1 MIMASISKIKIGTD
15 VRDIHAV
22 QLTNERKITLSGSVT
37 GTGYFDG
44 SGDLTITT
52 STNHTHNYAGSSSAG
67 GGAKKN
73 ESYQVGSVT
82 TTYGD
87 QWQVINQWITDD
99 RLKIQVLND
108 GTVQSSYPIEV
119 DHAYKL
125 VDPSTDYTKTT
136 ALLNKGSATQPVY
149 FSEGVP
155 VACTYSVNK
164 TVPSDAKFTD
174 TVYTHPKYTA
184 RSSGLYKI
192 TVDATGHVSAATAV
206 TKADIT
212 GLGIPGSDT
221 NTWKAN
227 SSTSEG
233 YVTSGAGQA
242 NKVWKTDAN
251 GNPAWRDDTNTNTAH
266 SHSAGVGL
274 TGSGSAGTSGTYTYK
289 VNLVNE
295 TASANA
301 ASYTAGGTSKF
312 YAVQLDKN
320 NKLGVYVPWTDTHLV
335 TSVNGKTGAV
345 SLTYSDVGAAAASHG
360 THVSYGTSAS
370 AVNTVASAGTA
381 TTVSRSDHVH
391 SLDKATVVAALG
403 YTPPVE
409 NHNHDSSYVKKS
421 GDTMTGTLNL
431 PNLSFNN
438 GSGMLYADDGDTTT
452 VGGLVMCSS
461 TEGWYDGGS
470 LALRDCSSS
479 NDSPGNFMLKAQK
492 VKGSAEDNYLLVGHA
507 DSGILDWNGTNL
519 SIWGNGRLGPTG
531 HTISTNGSIGAG
543 EEIYTIGGFY
553 AGGTSSIYMRH
564 SDNWC
569 PVIHNHGDSNI
580 ALNACGGGIYLGWN
594 NTATINYGNNSVH
607 YGEWTGHR
615 NQIWSLSTGHHPW
628 SGSALEIRECQSV
641 GSNQSDFNYAPK
653 IGFHWANRCAGVL
666 SFEADSVFRF
676 RYSDDAGNLATVQAG
691 SVWGAVWNDYAEF
704 RICNEDFKPGQ
715 VVLENGDDTLSIVN
729 QRLQRGCSIVSDT
742 FGFAVGKTDEAKCP
756 IAVSGRVLA
765 YGYESREE
773 FKKHIGWPVCSGPNG
788 TVSIMTEE
796 EEEKYP
802 SRIIGT
808 ISAVPDYET
817 WGTGNVEVNNRI
829 WIKIK

>member
-1 MIMASISKIKIGTD
+1 MASISQIKIGND
-15 VRDIHAV
+15 VRDIYAV
-22 QLTNERKITLSGSVT
+22 KLKNARTISLAGSVT
-37 GTGYFDG
+37 GSANFDG
-44 SGDLTITT
+44 SGNITITT
-52 STNHTHNYAGSSSAG
+52 ATNHSHNYAGSSSAG
-67 GGAKKN
+67 GGAKRN

-82 TTYGD
+82 TTYGNSY
-87 QWQVINQWITDD
+87 QVINQWITSD
-99 RLKIQVLND
+99 RLKIQILND
-108 GTVQSSYPIEV
+108 GAVQSGYPIEV
-119 DHAYKL
+119 NHAYKL
-125 VDPSTDYTKTT
+125 VDPSTEKNKTT
-136 ALLNKGSATQPVY
+136 ALLSKGSATQPVY

-155 VACTYSVNK
+155 VACTYSLNK

-192 TVDATGHVSAATAV
+192 TVDATGHVSAV
-206 TKADIT
+206 TKSDIT

-289 VNLVNE
+289 INLVNE

-345 SLTYSDVGAAAASHG
+345 SLTYSDVGAAATSHG

-370 AVNTVASAGTA
+370 AVNTVTSAGTA

-421 GDTMTGTLNL
+421 GDTMSGTLNL
-431 PNLSFNN
+431 PILSFNN
-438 GSGMLYADDGDTTT
+438 GSGMIYADDADTTT
-452 VGGLVMCSS
+452 CGGLVLCSS
-461 TEGWYDGGS
+461 TEGWFGGGGI
-470 LALRDCSSS
+470 ALRDCSSS
-479 NDSPGNFMLKAQK
+479 NDNPGSFILKAQR
-492 VKGSAEDNYLLVGHA
+492 VKNGDNYLLVGHA
-507 DSGILDWNGTNL
+507 DSGILDWNGTNF
-519 SIWGNGRLGPTG
+519 SVWGNGRLGPTG
-531 HTISTNGSIGAG
+531 HTISTNGSIGANQ
-543 EEIYTIGGFY
+543 EIWTNVGFY
-553 AGGTSSIYMRH
+553 TNGNLQQYYNGNWYPTVYNPANGNIAINAAGG
-564 SDNWC
+564 
-569 PVIHNHGDSNI
+569 G
-580 ALNACGGGIYLGWN
+580 LYLGNGNTN
-594 NTATINYGNNSVH
+594 NIGLQINGTTFADFNINSHTIWGTSL
-607 YGEWTGHR
+607 GHA
-615 NQIWSLSTGHHPW
+615 PW
-628 SGSALEIRECQSV
+628 SGSALEIRECQLVSE
-641 GSNQSDFNYAPK
+641 SQSDFNYAPK
-653 IGFHWANRCAGVL
+653 IGFHWRNRCAGVL
-666 SFEADSVFRF
+666 CFEADSIFRF
-676 RYSDDAGNLATVQAG
+676 RWSNDAGDLATVQAG

-715 VVLENGDDTLSIVN
+715 VVLENGDDTLSIASK
-729 QRLQRGCSIVSDT
+729 RLQRGCSIISDT
-742 FGFAVGKTDEAKCP
+742 FGFSIGKTDEAKCP

-829 WIKIK
+829 WIKVK